1 MRAKRVDNNHAEIR
15 NAAKAA
21 GYFVADTSR
30 MGEGFPDLVIANK
43 SGLTAMLFEVKTPE
57 TPMKDAEVKF
67 IMQLVQPVYRIV
79 MSGQQV
85 VDIMSG
91 LED

>member
-1 MRAKRVDNNHAEIR
+1 M
-15 NAAKAA
+15 
-21 GYFVADTSR
+21 YFVADTAR

-67 IMQLVQPVYRIV
+67 IMQLSPACLPDRDERAAGGRYYVRI
-79 MSGQQV
+79 GG
-85 VDIMSG
+85 IR
-91 LED
+91 